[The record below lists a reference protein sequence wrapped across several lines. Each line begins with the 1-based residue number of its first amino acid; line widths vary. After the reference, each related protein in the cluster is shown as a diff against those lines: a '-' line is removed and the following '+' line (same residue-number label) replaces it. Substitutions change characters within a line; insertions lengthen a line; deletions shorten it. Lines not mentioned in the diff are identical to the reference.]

1 MTSALDMGRV
11 GLWQWVLDQQPS
23 GKVRELVVEIEEMGW
38 PTLWRPEIAGR
49 DTFVSAGVMLG
60 ATTTLKVAAGVA
72 QIHARDPMATAA
84 AHKTVHEAYD
94 GRFLLG
100 LGVSHAPMIE
110 GLRKQTYGKPLSLMR
125 AYLEDMANA
134 PFNAVGPADD
144 LPIVLGALGPK
155 MLALAATAADGAHT
169 YFSPPEHTALA
180 RDVMGP
186 DAFLA
191 AELMVLLD
199 EDPVS
204 ARQLARE
211 AMALYLGLPNYAN
224 NLRRLGWREEDLAG
238 PSDKLVDAI
247 VAWGDEDAIAARVH
261 AHHDAGADHV
271 CVQHLFADPKTPP
284 VEQWHRLADC
294 LL

>member
-1 MTSALDMGRV
+1 MTTKLDMGRV

-23 GKVRELVVEIEEMGW
+23 GRVRDLVAEIEQMGW
-38 PTLWRPEIAGR
+38 PTLWRPEISGR
-49 DTFVSAGVMLG
+49 DTFVSAGVILE

-72 QIHARDPMATAA
+72 QIHARDPMAMAA

-110 GLRKQTYGKPLSLMR
+110 GMRKQTYDKPLSFMR
-125 AYLEDMANA
+125 TYLEQMRSA
-134 PFNAVGPADD
+134 PFNAVGPTED

-155 MLALAATAADGAHT
+155 MLELAATAADGAHT
-169 YFSPPEHTALA
+169 YFSPPEHTATA
-180 RDVMGP
+180 RDIMGP

-199 EDPVS
+199 NDPAS
-204 ARQLARE
+204 ARQLARDS
-211 AMALYLGLPNYAN
+211 MNLYLGLPNYAN
-224 NLRRLGWREEDLAG
+224 NLRRLGWLEEDIAG
-238 PSDKLVDAI
+238 PSDNLVDAI
-247 VAWGDEDAIAARVH
+247 VAWGDEDDIAARVK

-271 CVQHLFADPKTPP
+271 CVQHLFTDPKTPP